1 MHKVGFAIALTGA
14 LLVVSSAA
22 DAQSR
27 RVASISAREMPPAG
41 MCRVWFDGV
50 SADRQ
55 PLPTDCATARTRALR
70 EGGRVI
76 YGGAA
81 NGGVYGRTDPRY
93 DPRNAQQ
100 NDPRYDPRNRQQT
113 DSRYDSR
120 YDPRYDARAQRARDE
135 WNRKAEK
142 ERYKAE
148 RKRQKEWDKSRRR
161 DDRNE
166 DRDDDRDDDRRGRV
180 HDRDDD

>member
-1 MHKVGFAIALTGA
+1 MEVHMHKLGFAIALSGA
-14 LLVVSSAA
+14 LLVGSSAA
-22 DAQSR
+22 EAQSR
-27 RVASISAREMPPAG
+27 RIASISTRDMPPAG

-55 PLPTDCATARTRALR
+55 PLPTDCTTARTRALR

-81 NGGVYGRTDPRY
+81 NGGVYGPTDPRY
-93 DPRNAQQ
+93 DPRNSQQ

-113 DSRYDSR
+113 DPR
-120 YDPRYDARAQRARDE
+120 YDPRYDARAQRSRDE

-142 ERYKAE
+142 DRYKAE
-148 RKRQKEWDKSRRR
+148 RKRQKEWDKSRKR
-161 DDRNE
+161 DDRN
-166 DRDDDRDDDRRGRV
+166 DDRDDDRGRRGGE
-180 HDRDDD
+180 HDND